1 VIGHIIEL
9 CARYRALVLLAGLAL
24 GIGGFA
30 AMQRVKLD
38 AIPDLSDSQVIV
50 FSEWPGRSPTLVED
64 QVTYPLVTSLLGT
77 PKVEEVRGQSMF
89 GMSFVYVV
97 FEEGTDPYWARSR
110 VLEYLNT
117 AQDRL
122 PEGATSRLGPDASG
136 VGWVYQY
143 ALVDTSGK
151 RDSGELRALHDY
163 SIRYALAS
171 VPGVAEVATV
181 GGLEPEYQVTL
192 DPQRLRTYGLS
203 LADVSDAVRRA
214 SGDVGGRLL
223 EMSEREYF
231 VRGRGYVG
239 SVADLEAVAVRT
251 DERGTPVLVKDVGNV
266 RMGAA
271 LRRGAADW
279 NGQGDVVSGIVVMR
293 HGENALDVISRVKQ
307 RIEELRGSLPKGVKI
322 ETAYDRS
329 QLIERA
335 IATLKGA
342 LLEEMLVVAAV
353 IVLFLLHLRSALLP
367 IISLPLAV
375 LAAFIPMWLFDVP
388 ATIMSLGGIAIAIGA
403 TVDAEIVMVEAAHKR
418 LEHHPNAEGAE
429 RRKLLAEAARE
440 VTPAIFFSLLI
451 IAVSFLP
458 VFGLAGQA
466 GKLFQ
471 PLAFTKTM
479 VMLSAALLSITV
491 APALR
496 DFLLKG
502 KIRSEERHPVSR
514 AIRRFY
520 EPFVHVALENPRTTV
535 LIGLFAVLSALPVA
549 KKLEWEFMPPLDE
562 GDLLYM
568 PTTLPGISIDE
579 ARRQLQIQD
588 AALRKFPEVASVL
601 GKVGRAE
608 SATDPAPLSMVET
621 VVQLKPPSAW
631 RTRFERRWYHGW
643 TPAFTRPLL
652 TKLWPEFRALT
663 RAELVEEMNAKL
675 RFPGFTNAFTQPIR
689 NRIDMLSTGIRT
701 PIGVKVYG
709 EDLGQIERAGA
720 AIERIV
726 KNVPGTRSVFFE
738 RQQGGLYLDVIPR
751 REALA
756 RYGLG
761 AKDVNDL
768 VESALGG
775 EVVATTLAGRARYGV
790 TVRYAES
797 ARSSVEA
804 ILDAPVVVRG
814 ADAVR
819 VADVADVRIADG
831 PPMIKDESGL
841 LVGYVY
847 VDISEDVDL
856 RAYVESAQNAVNA
869 ALASGAFTL
878 PDGGR
883 LRWTGQYELLREMEQ
898 RMKVLV
904 PLALL
909 LVIALLYFQ
918 FRNFTEVLIV
928 LASVPFALVG
938 SAWALYLLDYKL
950 STAVWVGVIALV
962 GLAAQTGVVMIVYI
976 DQAYHRRLREGRIR
990 SLADIIDAHAEG
1002 TIKRVRPKLMTV
1014 GTMLIGLLPLLWAEG
1029 SGADVMKRIAAPMVG
1044 GLVTSAFLTL
1054 EIIPVI
1060 YTAWRYDEL
1069 VRSRLE
1075 RANPALAGEL
1085 DRYALIARAGG
1096 VLLVLGAALGVWIEA
1111 KMMLVGPLVAAG
1123 SAALVLA
1130 GFGYTWA
1137 RRRALRAVFGST
1149 NLPTEVPSPTAPIG
1163 ESHA

>member
-1 VIGHIIEL
+1 VIGHILEW
-9 CARYRALVLLAGLAL
+9 CARYRALVLFAGLAL

-30 AMQRVKLD
+30 AMRRVQLD

-50 FSEWPGRSPTLVED
+50 FTEWPGRSPTLVED

-97 FEEGTDPYWARSR
+97 FEEGTDAYWARSR

-117 AQDRL
+117 VQSRL
-122 PEGATSRLGPDASG
+122 PEGATTRLGPDASG
-136 VGWVYQY
+136 VGWVFQY
-143 ALVDTSGK
+143 ALVDESGK
-151 RDSGELRALHDY
+151 RDSGELRTLHDF

-171 VPGVAEVATV
+171 VPGVAEIATM
-181 GGLEPEYQVTL
+181 GGLEPEYQITVE
-192 DPQRLRTYGLS
+192 PGRLRTYGLS
-203 LADVSDAVRRA
+203 LTDVTDAVRRA
-214 SGDVGGRLL
+214 SGDVGGRLI

-239 SVADLEAVAVRT
+239 SVADLEGVAVRT
-251 DERGTPVLVKDVGNV
+251 DTRGTPVLVRDVGSV

-293 HGENALDVISRVKQ
+293 QGENALNVISRVRE
-307 RIEELRGSLPKGVKI
+307 RIDELKGSLPKGVQIK
-322 ETAYDRS
+322 TAYDRS
-329 QLIERA
+329 QLIQRS
-335 IATLKGA
+335 IDTLKGA
-342 LLEEMLVVAAV
+342 LLEEMVVVAAV
-353 IVLFLLHLRSALLP
+353 IILFLLHLRSALLP
-367 IISLPLAV
+367 IVSLPLAV
-375 LAAFIPMWLFDVP
+375 LGAFIPMWLFGIP

-418 LEHHPNAEGAE
+418 LEQSPNVTGEA
-429 RRKLLAEAARE
+429 RRKLLADAARE

-458 VFGLAGQA
+458 VFGLTGQA
-466 GKLFQ
+466 GKLFR

-496 DFLLKG
+496 DFLLRG
-502 KIRSEERHPVSR
+502 RIRSEERHPISR
-514 AIRRFY
+514 FIRRFY
-520 EPFVHVALENPRTTV
+520 EPFVHVALKNPRTTV
-535 LIGLFAVLSALPVA
+535 LIGLFAVLSALPVG

-568 PTTLPGISIDE
+568 PTTLPGISIDQ
-579 ARRQLQIQD
+579 ARRQLQVQD
-588 AALRKFPEVASVL
+588 AALKKFPEVASVL

-621 VVQLKPPSAW
+621 VVQLKPRSEW

-652 TKLWPEFRALT
+652 TKIWPEFRPMT
-663 RAELVEEMNAKL
+663 RAELVEEMNQKL
-675 RFPGFTNAFTQPIR
+675 RFVGFTNAFTQPIR

-701 PIGVKVYG
+701 PIGVKIYG
-709 EDLGQIERAGA
+709 KKLDEIERAGA
-720 AIERIV
+720 DIERIV
-726 KNVPGTRSVFFE
+726 KGVPGTRSVLFE
-738 RQQGGLYLDVIPR
+738 RQQGGLYLDVVPR

-768 VESALGG
+768 VESAIGG
-775 EVVATTLAGRARYGV
+775 EVVTTTIDGRARYTV

-804 ILDAPVVVRG
+804 IREAPVSIRG

-819 VADVADVRIADG
+819 VGDVADVRIANG

-847 VDISEDVDL
+847 VDIAETTDL
-856 RAYVESAQNAVNA
+856 RGYVETAQKAVNA
-869 ALASGAFTL
+869 AVTSGSIAL

-883 LRWTGQYELLREMEQ
+883 LRWTGQYELLLDMER

-909 LVIALLYFQ
+909 VVIALLYLQ
-918 FRNFTEVLIV
+918 FKNFTEVLIV
-928 LASVPFALVG
+928 LCSVPFALVG
-938 SAWALYLLDYKL
+938 SAWALYLLDYRL
-950 STAVWVGVIALV
+950 STAVLVGVIALV

-990 SLADIIDAHAEG
+990 SLDDIVEAHAEG
-1002 TIKRVRPKLMTV
+1002 TIQRVRPKLMTV

-1060 YTAWRYDEL
+1060 YTAWRYSEL
-1069 VRSRLE
+1069 VHARLE
-1075 RANPALAGEL
+1075 AVAPELAREL
-1085 DRYALIARAGG
+1085 ERYTWIARGGGALIALSAVLYFWLEMPLHIFGPPQVAG
-1096 VLLVLGAALGVWIEA
+1096 V
-1111 KMMLVGPLVAAG
+1111 
-1123 SAALVLA
+1123 AALVFAL
-1130 GFGYTWA
+1130 FGYLWA
-1137 RRRALRAVFGST
+1137 RRRALTIAFGGT
-1149 NLPTEVPSPTAPIG
+1149 TLPSELLSKPQDG